1 MGRRYQLPYPH
12 ILHSDPALAKY
23 RFALI
28 AIHPLSWIQRLH
40 LIKIRERL
48 TGLRSRNCPTWVR
61 QHWQY
66 TILTA
71 PSKRM
76 NHAHLTMLRRM
87 CHFHSA
93 DLQPQGLIK
102 LQFWDRLCIRTC
114 GVPPLIMTRFRH
126 QVCRLVADLGPPTE
140 PRHGGLQTLVHAF
153 RVQGS
158 NVLGGTQPTLV
169 FDLEDKAIQPLT
181 THPVRAGREL
191 KHSWSW
197 ETVKYWGGMSF
208 GPAVIELGG
217 SCLYLGGWLR
227 LCPITLVHYKL

>member
-1 MGRRYQLPYPH
+1 MKVAGRNLHRTLPAPEPR
-12 ILHSDPALAKY
+12 PAA
-23 RFALI
+23 
-28 AIHPLSWIQRLH
+28 
-40 LIKIRERL
+40 
-48 TGLRSRNCPTWVR
+48 
-61 QHWQY
+61 
-66 TILTA
+66 
-71 PSKRM
+71 
-76 NHAHLTMLRRM
+76 LRRW
-87 CHFHSA
+87 CHLRSA
-93 DLQPQGLIK
+93 DLPLQRLIK
-102 LQFWDRLCIRTC
+102 LRFRDRLCIPTLR
-114 GVPPLIMTRFRH
+114 VRPLIMTRFSRK
-126 QVCRLVADLGPPTE
+126 VCHLVANLGAPTE
-140 PRHGGLQTLVHAF
+140 PLHDGLQTLVHAF